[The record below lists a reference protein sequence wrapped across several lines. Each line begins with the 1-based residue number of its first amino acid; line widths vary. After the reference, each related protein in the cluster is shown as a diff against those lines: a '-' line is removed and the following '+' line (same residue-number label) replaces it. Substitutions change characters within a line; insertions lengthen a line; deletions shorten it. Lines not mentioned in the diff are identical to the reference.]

1 MSKANPAVIGGFVIG
16 AIALIVIGLLVF
28 GGTNWFAQRNKFIA
42 YFPGS
47 VNGLRAGAPVSF
59 RGVTIGQVT
68 EIKVMFNPDTVS
80 AQIPVVMELDPSQIQ
95 MTAPDPD
102 ASDRQDTERLIK
114 AGLRAQLQS
123 QSLLTGLLFVNLDF
137 RKGAPARLVG
147 GPQPYPE
154 IPTVP
159 SELEQLQQTA
169 GDVAAQLPS
178 VISKLN
184 DILGSID
191 KDLKASSGDFQ
202 QIVASV
208 ADIANRVKERGPVF
222 DKILDNA
229 NVTTGE
235 VRQAAATLERILQT
249 NQDAIG
255 SLIDEWIVTAGSV
268 RRMADQINVT
278 IAENRE
284 GLRDF
289 TENGLYEY
297 TGLAQDAQRMV
308 DQFTR
313 VGEQVERD
321 PAGFLFGDRVRQGVQ
336 PQ

>member
-1 MSKANPAVIGGFVIG
+1 MSKSSPAIIGGFVIG

-28 GGTNWFAQRNKFIA
+28 GGVNWFAQRNKYIA

-68 EIKVMFNPDTVS
+68 DIKVMFDPDTVT
-80 AQIPVVMELDPSQIQ
+80 AQIPVVMELDPSQIE
-95 MTAPDPD
+95 MTAPLPPGTRRAD
-102 ASDRQDTERLIK
+102 AQRLIQ

-137 RKGAPARLVG
+137 RKGAKARLVG
-147 GPQPYPE
+147 GNQPYPE
-154 IPTVP
+154 IPTIP

-169 GDVAAQLPS
+169 GDVAMELPGLIQQLNKLLAT
-178 VISKLN
+178 VDAELQDSKGN
-184 DILGSID
+184 FRSI
-191 KDLKASSGDFQ
+191 
-202 QIVASV
+202 V
-208 ADIANRVKERGPVF
+208 ADITAIADTARAQAPKFDRIIANSE
-222 DKILDNA
+222 D
-229 NVTTGE
+229 VTAE
-235 VRQAAATLERILQT
+235 VRQTAATFNQILQT

-255 SLIDEWIVTAGSV
+255 ALIDEWTVTAGAV
-268 RRMADQINVT
+268 RRMTDQINAT
-278 IAENRE
+278 IAENRP

-313 VGEQVERD
+313 VGEQIERD

>member
-1 MSKANPAVIGGFVIG
+1 
-16 AIALIVIGLLVF
+16 
-28 GGTNWFAQRNKFIA
+28 
-42 YFPGS
+42 
-47 VNGLRAGAPVSF
+47 
-59 RGVTIGQVT
+59 
-68 EIKVMFNPDTVS
+68 
-80 AQIPVVMELDPSQIQ
+80 
-95 MTAPDPD
+95 
-102 ASDRQDTERLIK
+102 
-114 AGLRAQLQS
+114 
-123 QSLLTGLLFVNLDF
+123 
-137 RKGAPARLVG
+137 
-147 GPQPYPE
+147 
-154 IPTVP
+154 
-159 SELEQLQQTA
+159 
-169 GDVAAQLPS
+169 

-208 ADIANRVKERGPVF
+208 ADIANRASEKGPVV

-229 NVTTGE
+229 NITTGE
-235 VRQAAATLERILQT
+235 VRQAAATLEQILQT

-255 SLIDEWIVTAGSV
+255 SLIDAWTVTAGSV
-268 RRMADQINVT
+268 RRMADQINAV
-278 IAENRE
+278 IAENRP

-313 VGEQVERD
+313 VGEQIERD

-336 PQ
+336 PR

>member
-28 GGTNWFAQRNKFIA
+28 GGTNWFTQHNKYIA

-68 EIKVMFNPDTVS
+68 EIKVMFNPETVS
-80 AQIPVVMELDPSQIQ
+80 AQIPVVMDLDPSQIE
-95 MTAPDPD
+95 MTAPDPAASAGQD
-102 ASDRQDTERLIK
+102 AERLIK

-137 RKGAPARLVG
+137 GKQAQARLVG

-154 IPTVP
+154 IPTIP
-159 SELEQLQQTA
+159 SELEQLQQSA
-169 GDVAAQLPS
+169 GDVAMRLPGLVEQLNGLLKT
-178 VISKLN
+178 VDEELQESKGN
-184 DILGSID
+184 VRRIVADVAAIADTVKGQTPE
-191 KDLKASSGDFQ
+191 FNR
-202 QIVASV
+202 IVAS
-208 ADIANRVKERGPVF
+208 ARDAAAEMRR
-222 DKILDNA
+222 
-229 NVTTGE
+229 
-235 VRQAAATLERILQT
+235 AAATLDQILQT
-249 NQDAIG
+249 NKDGIG
-255 SLIDEWIVTAGSV
+255 SLVGEWTVTAGSV
-268 RRMADQINVT
+268 RRMADQINAT

-313 VGEQVERD
+313 VGEQIERD
-321 PAGFLFGDRVRQGVQ
+321 PAGFLFGDRVRQGVR
-336 PQ
+336 P

>member
-28 GGTNWFAQRNKFIA
+28 GGTNWFVQRNKFIA

-68 EIKVMFNPDTVS
+68 EIKVMFNPETVS

-137 RKGAPARLVG
+137 RKDASARRVG

-191 KDLKASSGDFQ
+191 KDLRASSGDFQ

-208 ADIANRVKERGPVF
+208 ADIANRIREKGPVV
-222 DKILDNA
+222 DRILDNA
-229 NVTTGE
+229 NTATGE
-235 VRQAAATLERILQT
+235 VRQAAATLEQILQT

-313 VGEQVERD
+313 VGEQIERD

-336 PQ
+336 AQ

>member
-1 MSKANPAVIGGFVIG
+1 
-16 AIALIVIGLLVF
+16 
-28 GGTNWFAQRNKFIA
+28 
-42 YFPGS
+42 
-47 VNGLRAGAPVSF
+47 
-59 RGVTIGQVT
+59 
-68 EIKVMFNPDTVS
+68 VMFDPETVS

-102 ASDRQDTERLIK
+102 ASDRHDTERLIK

-137 RKGAPARLVG
+137 RKDAPGRLVG

-159 SELEQLQQTA
+159 SELEQLQETA
-169 GDVAAQLPS
+169 GDVVAQLPS
-178 VISKLN
+178 VISRLN

-191 KDLKASSGDFQ
+191 KELQASSGNVQ
-202 QIVASV
+202 KIVASV
-208 ADIANRVKERGPVF
+208 ADIASRVQERGPVF

-229 NVTTGE
+229 DSATGE
-235 VRQAAATLERILQT
+235 VRQAAATLEQILQT

-268 RRMADQINVT
+268 RRMADQVNVT

-313 VGEQVERD
+313 VGEQIERN

>member
-1 MSKANPAVIGGFVIG
+1 MSKANPAIIGGFVIG

-28 GGTNWFAQRNKFIA
+28 GGTNWFTQRNKYIA

-47 VNGLRAGAPVSF
+47 VNGLRAGAPVSV

-68 EIKVMFNPDTVS
+68 EIKVMFNPETVS
-80 AQIPVVMELDPSQIQ
+80 AQIPVVMELDPSQIE
-95 MTAPDPD
+95 MTAPEP
-102 ASDRQDTERLIK
+102 AGTRQQDVERLIQ

-147 GPQPYPE
+147 GAQPYPE

-184 DILGSID
+184 DILGRIGT
-191 KDLKASSGDFQ
+191 DLQATSGNFQ

-222 DKILDNA
+222 DKILENA
-229 NVTTGE
+229 DSATGE
-235 VRQAAATLERILQT
+235 VRHTAATLDQILQT

-255 SLIDEWIVTAGSV
+255 SLIDEWTVTAGSV

-313 VGEQVERD
+313 VGEQIERD

>member
-28 GGTNWFAQRNKFIA
+28 GGTNWFTQHNKYIA

-68 EIKVMFNPDTVS
+68 EIKVMFNPETVS
-80 AQIPVVMELDPSQIQ
+80 AQIPVVMDLDPSQIE
-95 MTAPDPD
+95 MTAPDPAASAGQD
-102 ASDRQDTERLIK
+102 AERLIK

-137 RKGAPARLVG
+137 GKQAQARLVG

-154 IPTVP
+154 IPTIP
-159 SELEQLQQTA
+159 SELEQLQQSA
-169 GDVAAQLPS
+169 GDVAMRLPGLVEQLNGFLKT
-178 VISKLN
+178 VDEELQESKGN
-184 DILGSID
+184 VRRIVADVAAIADTVKGQTPE
-191 KDLKASSGDFQ
+191 FNR
-202 QIVASV
+202 IVAS
-208 ADIANRVKERGPVF
+208 ARDAAAEMRR
-222 DKILDNA
+222 
-229 NVTTGE
+229 
-235 VRQAAATLERILQT
+235 AAATLDQILQT

-255 SLIDEWIVTAGSV
+255 SLIDEWTVTAGSV
-268 RRMADQINVT
+268 RRMADQINAT

-313 VGEQVERD
+313 VGEQIERD
-321 PAGFLFGDRVRQGVQ
+321 PAGFLFGDRVRQGVR
-336 PQ
+336 P

>member
-68 EIKVMFNPDTVS
+68 EIKVMFNPETVS

-137 RKGAPARLVG
+137 RKDASARRVG

-191 KDLKASSGDFQ
+191 KDLRASSGDFQ

-208 ADIANRVKERGPVF
+208 ADIANRIREKGPVV
-222 DKILDNA
+222 DRILDNA
-229 NVTTGE
+229 NTATGE
-235 VRQAAATLERILQT
+235 VRQAAATLEQILQT

-313 VGEQVERD
+313 VGEQIERD

-336 PQ
+336 AQ

>member
-16 AIALIVIGLLVF
+16 AIALIVVGLLVF
-28 GGTNWFAQRNKFIA
+28 GSTNWFTQRNNYIA

-68 EIKVMFNPDTVS
+68 EIKVMFNPETVS
-80 AQIPVVMELDPSQIQ
+80 AQIPVVMELDPSQIE
-95 MTAPDPD
+95 MTAPDPA
-102 ASDRQDTERLIK
+102 ASERQDAERLIK

-137 RKGAPARLVG
+137 GRLGQARLVG

-154 IPTVP
+154 IPTIP
-159 SELEQLQQTA
+159 SELEQLQQSA
-169 GDVAAQLPS
+169 GDVAMRLPGLVEQLNGLLAT
-178 VISKLN
+178 VDGELQESKGN
-184 DILGSID
+184 
-191 KDLKASSGDFQ
+191 FRR
-202 QIVASV
+202 IVADV
-208 ADIANRVKERGPVF
+208 AAIADTFKGQAPAF
-222 DKILDNA
+222 DRIVANA
-229 NVTTGE
+229 QDATGE
-235 VRQAAATLERILQT
+235 VRRAAATLDQILQT
-249 NQDAIG
+249 NQDAVG
-255 SLIDEWIVTAGSV
+255 SLIDEWTVTAASV
-268 RRMADQINVT
+268 RRMTDQINAT

-313 VGEQVERD
+313 VGEQIESD

-336 PQ
+336 P